1 MEAILGKEIGE
12 ITKLEEDLR
21 NGIVLAQLAKH
32 FEPSVVKKIYEAP
45 NLQFRHSDNIVFF
58 LAALRKLALPQV
70 FYFETIDLYEKKNI
84 PKVIYCIHAL
94 GYVLDA
100 ILMIKSSF

>member
-1 MEAILGKEIGE
+1 MEAILGQELGE
-12 ITKLEEDLR
+12 TITLEERLR
-21 NGIVLAQLAKH
+21 NGIYLARLAKH
-32 FEPSVVKKIYEAP
+32 FEPTVVKKIFEAE

-58 LAALRKLALPQV
+58 LAALRKLGLPQV

-94 GYVLDA
+94 G
-100 ILMIKSSF
+100 